1 MYNYVFAATVYTMY
15 SLLSDLN
22 ECEVD
27 NGRCEQVCD
36 DLIPGYECRCSDGY
50 RLEENGLNCTGILLL
65 EEYSTLQHILLNI
78 QYICIIP

>member
-1 MYNYVFAATVYTMY
+1 MYNYVFAATVY

-27 NGRCEQVCD
+27 NGRCEQICD
-36 DLIPGYECRCSDGY
+36 DLTPSYECRCWDGY

-65 EEYSTLQHILLNI
+65 LEK
-78 QYICIIP
+78 